1 MKKIANIGLILLATV
16 FVSCKKQP
24 VACMELS
31 TETASV
37 GQAVTFTTCSENAL
51 SYDWYF
57 VGPVGAPEN
66 DLGYSEIT
74 FDHAFST
81 AGTYTVVHVAF
92 QKFSFLGESD
102 TTTQVITIN

>member
-1 MKKIANIGLILLATV
+1 
-16 FVSCKKQP
+16 
-24 VACMELS
+24 MEVS

-37 GQAVTFTTCSENAL
+37 GQDVTFTTCSTNAL

-57 VGPVGAPEN
+57 IGPTGVPEN

-74 FDHAFST
+74 FNHAFST

-92 QKFSFLGESD
+92 NKFSFLGDSD
-102 TTTQVITIN
+102 TTTKVITIN